1 MILSITC
8 PSRLGHLISLLYI
21 VSVVSS
27 ANAYTIFSEKDG
39 QEDSFVTHLLDG
51 HQMLL
56 DASLQ
61 FLTSYFIYM

>member
-1 MILSITC
+1 M
-8 PSRLGHLISLLYI
+8 ISLLYI